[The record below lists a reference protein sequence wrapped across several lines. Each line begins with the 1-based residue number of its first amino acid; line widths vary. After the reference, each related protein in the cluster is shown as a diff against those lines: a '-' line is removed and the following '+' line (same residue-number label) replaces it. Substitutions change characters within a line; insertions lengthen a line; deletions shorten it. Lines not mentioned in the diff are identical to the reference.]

1 MTTTDE
7 TRPVPTYPGKHAG
20 VAATSEDDTTVIPAV
35 TDTDEYAEDADFEDG
50 PEEEFRPSRGGWV
63 ARGLVWVFLG
73 WLVFAFPL
81 NVFSPFE
88 IGVADIDV
96 LSLAAIFAI
105 GGLSLN
111 VLLGYAGQ
119 ISLGHQ
125 AFVGLGAF
133 TSAYIVTNLEL
144 SFWLAIAIAA
154 GLGAIQAT
162 LLGAIS
168 LRVSGLYFALVTLA
182 YGTFAEETLFGI
194 TALTGGEAGKPAPR
208 PAGFESGYAYYYLCL
223 GFLAL
228 VLWLD
233 WRLTRSKGGRALA
246 ALREN
251 PRVASSYGI
260 NVKAYILLAFA
271 VSGIFA
277 GIAGSLLA
285 HRDEMIVGSTFG
297 FRLALLFILMTV
309 VGGLRNRVGVV
320 IGSAFF
326 ALLEEKLLIEILE
339 KITHFLL
346 APFGTDWTLIGFFQ
360 NTIGLPLEFI
370 ALIVGPI
377 LLLLTL
383 TLYPGGI
390 GQQIAPIRLWLTG
403 RRFDRHAGAVTEVEV
418 NDVRA

>member
-7 TRPVPTYPGKHAG
+7 TRSVPA
-20 VAATSEDDTTVIPAV
+20 VSDETTVLPAV
-35 TDTDEYAEDADFEDG
+35 PDEALDPALDPGIVEGGED
-50 PEEEFRPSRGGWV
+50 EEFRPGRGGWF
-63 ARGLVWVFLG
+63 ARGLVWVFLT
-73 WLVFAFPL
+73 WVVLAFPVNKL
-81 NVFSPFE
+81 SPFE
-88 IGVADIDV
+88 VGVADVDV
-96 LSLAAIFAI
+96 ASLAVIYAIA
-105 GGLSLN
+105 GLSLN

-133 TSAYIVTNLEL
+133 VSAYIVTNLQL
-144 SFWLAIAIAA
+144 SFWLAVAIAA
-154 GLGAIQAT
+154 GFGAVQAT
-162 LLGAIS
+162 LLGAVS
-168 LRVSGLYFALVTLA
+168 LRLSGLYFALVTLA

-194 TALTGGEAGKPAPR
+194 SALTGGEGGKPAPR
-208 PAGFESGYAYYYLCL
+208 PIGFESGYSYYYLCL

-233 WRLTRSKGGRALA
+233 WRLTRSKGGRALN

-277 GIAGSLLA
+277 GIAGSLMA
-285 HRDEMIVGSTFG
+285 HHDEVIVGSSFD

-309 VGGLRNRVGVV
+309 VGGLRDRVGVV
-320 IGSAFF
+320 IGSVFF
-326 ALLEEKLLIEILE
+326 ALLEEKKLFEMLD
-339 KITHFLL
+339 F
-346 APFGTDWTLIGFFQ
+346 GFFS
-360 NTIGLPLEFI
+360 TTEFIEHTLGLPVDFI
-370 ALIVGPI
+370 GLIVGPI

-383 TLYPGGI
+383 TMYPGGI
-390 GQQIAPIRLWLTG
+390 GQQVAPIRVWLTG
-403 RRFDRHAGAVTEVEV
+403 KRFDLHAGAVTEVEV